1 MGASTRVSTIVMPI
15 VVALLAGSAAHAVDR
30 SPTATSVPI
39 STGAPSDP
47 RATSTVPAPVV
58 PPSPT
63 TATAASDVT
72 PIPAGSHTLN
82 VLGTDSEPRISV
94 VVPNDWYDAKG
105 FFVIKYPATGM
116 PAPVLGVSVW
126 DVAKVFRD
134 PCQWHDQEVDPGPGV
149 DDLVAALVAQ
159 PMRNA
164 TKPIDVTLAG
174 YPGRYLEWSVPVEM
188 KSSAPA
194 EFDDC
199 YADPSDGQH
208 NFMSFTGNGIGNR
221 FQQVPGQVDRL
232 WVLDV
237 DGHRLLVDAT
247 YSPDTS
253 PTDRQQLQQIV
264 ESLRF
269 AAP

>member
-1 MGASTRVSTIVMPI
+1 MRASTRLSTLAIPI
-15 VVALLAGSAAHAVDR
+15 VVALLAGSAADAVDR
-30 SPTATSVPI
+30 SPTVTSAPI
-39 STGAPSDP
+39 STVAPRDP
-47 RATSTVPAPVV
+47 PAASIPPAPIV
-58 PPSPT
+58 PSSPT
-63 TATAASDVT
+63 ATTASSEVT
-72 PIPAGSHTLN
+72 PIPAGPHALN
-82 VLGTDSEPRISV
+82 VLGTDSEPRVSV
-94 VVPNDWYDAKG
+94 VVPDGWYDVKG
-105 FFVIKYPATGM
+105 FFVVRYPPSDV

-126 DVAKVFRD
+126 DVAQVFRD
-134 PCQWHDQEVDPGPGV
+134 PCQWHDQEFDPGPGV

-174 YPGRYLEWSVPVEM
+174 YSGRYLEWSVPLDM

-208 NFMSFTGNGIGNR
+208 NFMSFTGNGEGNR

-232 WVLDV
+232 WILDV
-237 DGHRLLVDAT
+237 DGHRFLVDAT
-247 YSPDTS
+247 YSLDTS